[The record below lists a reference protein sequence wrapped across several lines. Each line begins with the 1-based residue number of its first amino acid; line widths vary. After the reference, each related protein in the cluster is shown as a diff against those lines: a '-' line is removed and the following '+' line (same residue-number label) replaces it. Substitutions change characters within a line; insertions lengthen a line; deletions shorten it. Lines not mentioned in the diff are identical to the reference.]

1 MPRGGIRNGA
11 GRPRRR
17 RRIED
22 CLCLN
27 AHRIQ
32 RLSMWVHYLPAWETP
47 TGEVAIDFCR
57 QPQVMSTVR
66 DDHCDQISL
75 EYTHPRY
82 GGERMWFLCPSCSR
96 RCRDVYMPLDCY
108 LWGCRVC
115 LDLSYATE
123 NETKFDRLMTKQQK
137 LEMRLARCRPR
148 QTKKKRKLRAAII
161 DVEMDRDML
170 IMSIFPEFA
179 HEEKRNQP

>member
-1 MPRGGIRNGA
+1 MSRGGVRAGA

-32 RLSMWVHYLPAWETP
+32 RLSMWVHYRPTWQTP
-47 TGEVAIDFCR
+47 TGEVAVEFCR
-57 QPQVMSTVR
+57 QTHIMTVVR
-66 DDHCDQISL
+66 DGYPDQISL
-75 EYTHPRY
+75 EHTHPLP
-82 GGERMWFLCPSCSR
+82 GCERMWFLCPSCSR
-96 RCRDVYMPLDCY
+96 RCRDVYMPLDHY

-115 LDLSYATE
+115 LGLSYATE
-123 NETKFDRLMTKQQK
+123 NETKFDRLVTKQQK
-137 LEMRLARCRPR
+137 LEERLARCRPR
-148 QTKKKRKLRAAII
+148 QIKTKGRLRDAIF

-170 IMSIFPEFA
+170 LTSIFPEFGQ
-179 HEEKRNQP
+179 ELKTVLD